1 LLSPL
6 FPAPALPRPHLQSP
20 QVELHSGIEVNTH
33 GRSRYSIM
41 NPQKFS
47 ETFGDN
53 PDTER
58 KKVRKKERKEKKGRR
73 REALKNPGRMFFDKT
88 PGRCHP
94 WSANPIRPDS
104 SAPLKQLEFHNSC
117 HSDHYYL
124 FFFSRMNSAFR
135 LSAVA
140 CRG

>member
-58 KKVRKKERKEKKGRR
+58 KKERKKEKKRKER
-73 REALKNPGRMFFDKT
+73 KT
-88 PGRCHP
+88 QGSFEEP
-94 WSANPIRPDS
+94 WENV
-104 SAPLKQLEFHNSC
+104 F
-117 HSDHYYL
+117 
-124 FFFSRMNSAFR
+124 
-135 LSAVA
+135 
-140 CRG
+140 